1 MDKFTF
7 GKYKNKDVNA
17 ICYSNPSYCLWA
29 HNTIPF
35 FKLTDEQLLK
45 AKQRLDEIETAK
57 AEWAEDTFGFGGNGL
72 WDIGL
77 E

>member
-1 MDKFTF
+1 MLFR
-7 GKYKNKDVNA
+7 
-17 ICYSNPSYCLWA
+17 LWA

-35 FKLTDEQLLK
+35 FKLTDEQLSK

-57 AEWAEDTFGFGGNGL
+57 AEWAEDAFGFGGNGL